1 MVLGDKIICIISF
14 IILFIKNIITMNSIV
29 IGMLDIGDLSHMFL
43 HSKEVVYLCY
53 LMIISIY
60 ISYKLIKRE
69 IRLGSLIYFFFV
81 QIFPYCVIFV
91 FLYLKND
98 YLYVHYESEEF
109 LTTLLW
115 MYIHPIAFLVGV
127 FIYYLC
133 RMKIKL

>member
-14 IILFIKNIITMNSIV
+14 IILFVNNIITMNSIV

-43 HSKEVVYLCY
+43 HSKEVVYLCC

-81 QIFPYCVIFV
+81 RF
-91 FLYLKND
+91 
-98 YLYVHYESEEF
+98 
-109 LTTLLW
+109 
-115 MYIHPIAFLVGV
+115 
-127 FIYYLC
+127 
-133 RMKIKL
+133 

>member
-1 MVLGDKIICIISF
+1 
-14 IILFIKNIITMNSIV
+14 MNSIV

-81 QIFPYCVIFV
+81 RIFPIV
-91 FLYLKND
+91 
-98 YLYVHYESEEF
+98 
-109 LTTLLW
+109 
-115 MYIHPIAFLVGV
+115 
-127 FIYYLC
+127 
-133 RMKIKL
+133 